1 LYLGAVLESGCK
13 NKIRVKG
20 IRLFKCYGTEFYK
33 FKIDVQE
40 NNDLSFRSEYDFQ
53 KIAEGYL
60 KLICLD
66 NNAPS
71 FSPPFF

>member
-1 LYLGAVLESGCK
+1 MYLGAVLESGCK

-53 KIAEGYL
+53 KIA
-60 KLICLD
+60 
-66 NNAPS
+66 
-71 FSPPFF
+71 